1 LSEPLDPTR
10 RFHHSG
16 AVVSP
21 EAQRHDLYNGLSD
34 LLGEE
39 RAGVLMTYL
48 PATQTDNLATKDDI
62 SQLRLSVTELG
73 RKVDRILFALI
84 AGLVAVVAT
93 LVSQLPG

>member
-1 LSEPLDPTR
+1 M
-10 RFHHSG
+10 
-16 AVVSP
+16 
-21 EAQRHDLYNGLSD
+21 
-34 LLGEE
+34 
-39 RAGVLMTYL
+39 LMTYL

>member
-1 LSEPLDPTR
+1 
-10 RFHHSG
+10 
-16 AVVSP
+16 
-21 EAQRHDLYNGLSD
+21 
-34 LLGEE
+34 
-39 RAGVLMTYL
+39 MTYL